1 MSTLTMEK
9 ATASSGNSTA
19 TAAAA
24 AAAAAAAS
32 SIWRPQTAQS
42 SASLMS
48 QLQHPLPPQ
57 PPPQLPPPQPPQP
70 QLSPALHAA
79 ALMTAFGLHPP
90 PPPPQYPP
98 ASRSML
104 HQMHPGG
111 RYQPLSMAEVPRL
124 PPQFQPHQQP
134 HLHPGQLQPRLH
146 RSVAAAASGSGAEA
160 LPMVNQLFRRG
171 TVLSIWGGR
180 FKRVEELTLQD
191 FELTAMANAVPA
203 AASSASAVAAIES
216 QASGFSL
223 IHCRLVQVEDSR
235 TDGTS
240 TLQLVSIGAERKQ
253 TRSLRLPSSQPLFVP
268 DKSGW
273 SARDPMRAMEIFG
286 LACGRLEIGDCIIAL
301 TPRLRASPVSADVTA
316 AQAAGLKSN
325 QHRSSRKRSHSPS

>member
-1 MSTLTMEK
+1 
-9 ATASSGNSTA
+9 
-19 TAAAA
+19 
-24 AAAAAAAS
+24 
-32 SIWRPQTAQS
+32 
-42 SASLMS
+42 
-48 QLQHPLPPQ
+48 

-90 PPPPQYPP
+90 PPPPPQYPP

-111 RYQPLSMAEVPRL
+111 RYRHCLWLRCPACRLNSSLISSLICIRVSFSQGCIDLS
-124 PPQFQPHQQP
+124 QQ
-134 HLHPGQLQPRLH
+134 QQ
-146 RSVAAAASGSGAEA
+146 AAA
-160 LPMVNQLFRRG
+160 VQKRCQWRG